1 MRETLTLSLSPE
13 KLDAWCAG
21 MEIPNA
27 AHTLAVTVA
36 LQSFISTM
44 IEPAQRATPT
54 ETAIQAVLDKYAAKA
69 RARLLA
75 ENTTAIAMAL
85 SKRDSQALSRIHQ
98 SMSRRGFE
106 LAAKQAIEELNAE
119 ILHTAANWVLA
130 WCADAK
136 MRGEA
141 ASGYPDA
148 LNFELAGIDPA
159 EYAAMK
165 DAAIYLS
172 AAS

>member
-1 MRETLTLSLSPE
+1 MREALILSLSPE
-13 KLDAWCAG
+13 KLDAWCAS
-21 MEIPNA
+21 MEMPNA

-54 ETAIQAVLDKYAAKA
+54 EAAIKAVLDKHAAHA
-69 RARLLA
+69 RERLLA
-75 ENTTAIAMAL
+75 ENTAAIGAAL

-106 LAAKQAIEELNAE
+106 LASKQAIEEMKE
-119 ILHTAANWVLA
+119 ETLHSATNWVLA

-136 MRGEA
+136 KRGEA
-141 ASGYPDA
+141 ASGFPDA

>member
-1 MRETLTLSLSPE
+1 MHEALTLSLSPE
-13 KLDAWCAG
+13 KLDAWCAR
-21 MEIPNA
+21 MEMPNA

-44 IEPAQRATPT
+44 IDPAQHATAT
-54 ETAIQAVLDKYAAKA
+54 ETAIKAVLDRHAAQA

-75 ENTTAIAMAL
+75 ENTTAIAAAL

-106 LAAKQAIEELNAE
+106 LAAKQAIEGMNAE
-119 ILHTAANWVLA
+119 ILHATADWVLA

-136 MRGEA
+136 KRGEA
-141 ASGYPDA
+141 ASGFPDA

-165 DAAIYLS
+165 DTAIYLS
-172 AAS
+172 AAI